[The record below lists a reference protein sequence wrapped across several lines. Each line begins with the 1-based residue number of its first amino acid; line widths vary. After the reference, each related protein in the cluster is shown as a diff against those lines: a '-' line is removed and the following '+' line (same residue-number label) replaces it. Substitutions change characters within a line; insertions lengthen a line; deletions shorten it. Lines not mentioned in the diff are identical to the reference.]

1 MLNLD
6 HDTCNLSLNSLILL
20 LLFDLE
26 QESAVDVWQ
35 DTSEG
40 NGGADQGIEF
50 FVTTDGELQ
59 MARGNALDFEVLGS
73 VLQKVLVHTTQI
85 RKRGLTPA
93 SSRTSAVRYSSTA
106 VT

>member
-1 MLNLD
+1 MLRLL
-6 HDTCNLSLNSLILL
+6 CFSLL
-20 LLFDLE
+20 LDLE
-26 QESAVDVWQ
+26 KQSAVDVWQ

-40 NGGADQGIEF
+40 NGGTDQGIEF